1 MSGFDWKGAIGKL
14 APTIAGL
21 MGSPVAGV
29 GVSLLC
35 NVLGLEPSPE
45 NAMKAAEQVAAGSL
59 TGDQLVTLRKAE
71 AEAKNQLAK
80 MGLDYD
86 IAKNE
91 LVFKDRD
98 SARAREVAVRD
109 WTPRILAYSVA
120 MIWTFINGTLLYMAM
135 THNSIQN
142 DMTVFTS
149 GIMKTIDAALMLI
162 LGYYFGASFAAEI
175 QNQQRPPSKG
185 DGT

>member
-1 MSGFDWKGAIGKL
+1 MSGFDWKGAIGKF

-21 MGSPVAGV
+21 IGTPAAGI

-59 TGDQLVTLRKAE
+59 TGDQLVALRKAE

-80 MGLDYD
+80 MGLNYD

-98 SARAREVAVRD
+98 SARAREVAVKD
-109 WTPRILAYSVA
+109 WTPHILAYGVA
-120 MIWTFINGTLLYMAM
+120 AIWSGINGILLWMAM
-135 THNSIQN
+135 HHNAVQA

-149 GIMKTIDAALMLI
+149 GIMKTIDAAFMLI
-162 LGYYFGASFAAEI
+162 LGYYFGASYGST
-175 QNQQRPPSKG
+175 NQITPVSKE
-185 DGT
+185 D